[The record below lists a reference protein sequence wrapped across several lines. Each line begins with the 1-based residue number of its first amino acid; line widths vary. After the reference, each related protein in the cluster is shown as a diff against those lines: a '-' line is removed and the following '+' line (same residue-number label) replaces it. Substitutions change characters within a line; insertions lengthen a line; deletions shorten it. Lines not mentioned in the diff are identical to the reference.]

1 MNRLTEMTQL
11 ANAMRMFVIA
21 NSKTMSDAEALSV
34 SGLQE
39 KWEVDK
45 VYKAA
50 TMHELTPW
58 DVLSAP
64 QLIDVS
70 AATRTK
76 LSRFVQMITN
86 FNERHL
92 NEDAYT
98 LVLDIVSESG
108 IRLEINKGNDPED
121 ISRQENLQELL
132 DEAENILKNEYNAAR
147 IDIVFH
153 NPAHLPWI
161 IPGSTDGHPCAPGI
175 ASESPAAR
183 LLIRRGYA
191 EWCAQIAYYMPL
203 SEYTVPEGQSERL
216 SSLAQSGI
224 KITYYDPARHRG
236 LYELFDAIRNPG
248 WRKTVMAHLDQPI
261 VVAVDENADGLV
273 IGYTGPLSQVREG
286 DGIRGNFCGIGTHP
300 DYRGRG
306 IATLIFCEMCRH
318 HSQHG
323 ATFMSLY
330 TGENNPA
337 RRVYEAA
344 GCHPAVRWSNLRLEF
359 N

>member
-1 MNRLTEMTQL
+1 MTDKYSIVRGAVGDLRIIYNSLILTDGLLYRPLGEDEFNRIFNMDGTLTLSAVVNDEPIGFL
-11 ANAMRMFVIA
+11 SARLP
-21 NSKTMSDAEALSV
+21 NSDSV
-34 SGLQE
+34 S
-39 KWEVDK
+39 
-45 VYKAA
+45 Y
-50 TMHELTPW
+50 LTYFG
-58 DVLSAP
+58 VL
-64 QLIDVS
+64 
-70 AATRTK
+70 
-76 LSRFVQMITN
+76 
-86 FNERHL
+86 
-92 NEDAYT
+92 
-98 LVLDIVSESG
+98 
-108 IRLEINKGNDPED
+108 PEYR
-121 ISRQENLQELL
+121 SQSCAGALL
-132 DEAENILKNEYNAAR
+132 DEAERILRDDHGAKR

-153 NPAHLPWI
+153 DPAHLPWI

-175 ASESPAAR
+175 ATDSPAAR
-183 LLIRRGYA
+183 LLIRRGYT

-203 SEYTVPEGQSERL
+203 SEYTVPEEQAEKL
-216 SSLAQSGI
+216 TSLADSGI
-224 KITYYDPARHRG
+224 RITYYDPAYHRG

-261 VVAVDENADGLV
+261 VVAVDETANGLV

-318 HSQHG
+318 HSQNG

-344 GCHPAVRWSNLRLEF
+344 GCKAAVRWSNLRLEL